1 MAISRDEMIDILWAK
16 DAIRDLAQR
25 YCRACDRGDMALLES
40 VYHPGAIDEHGFNRT
55 LTAREFLDAVP
66 EMRGQTHELQ
76 HNVTNH
82 IITVDGDQAEGEA
95 YVVAYHRYTGENGPT
110 LELYS
115 YTAML
120 EKPAPHANRQG
131 YGHLAFA
138 VEDVSETLESVLVH
152 GGRALGEVVT
162 TAVPGAGNVT
172 FVYAADPEGNLL
184 ELQRWG

>member
-1 MAISRDEMIDILWAK
+1 MAVRYAHTNIVAQDW
-16 DAIRDLAQR
+16 DALAR
-25 YCRACDRGDMALLES
+25 FYETVLEC
-40 VYHPGAIDEHGFNRT
+40 VRLE
-55 LTAREFLDAVP
+55 P
-66 EMRGQTHELQ
+66 ER
-76 HNVTNH
+76 
-82 IITVDGDQAEGEA
+82 DQAGEWLERGTGVSGA
-95 YVVAYHRYTGENGPT
+95 ALRGVHLRLPGHGENGPT
-110 LELYS
+110 LEIFS
-115 YTAML
+115 YKAML

-162 TAVPGAGNVT
+162 TAVPGAGDVT